1 MVSDRDAVLIVDDE
15 PDLVNLFT
23 DALKAGDL
31 NAIGF
36 DNPLTALEY
45 ISENHSTICLV
56 VTDWKMPDM
65 NGLELTKRITEI
77 DNEIGVMLMSAL
89 RVGYRIQLKEIN
101 KNDYLKK
108 PIHMAKLID
117 SIKREYFAKDCKDT
131 CETEASAS
139 ASDKQQETTLMR

>member
-15 PDLVNLFT
+15 SDLTNLFT
-23 DALKAGDL
+23 HALKAADL

-45 ISENHSTICLV
+45 TRENHDTICLI

-65 NGLELTKRITEI
+65 NGLELTKKVNEI
-77 DNEIGVMLMSAL
+77 DNEIGVMLMSAYEL
-89 RVGYRIQLKEIN
+89 DEDQLKEIN
-101 KNDYLKK
+101 KEDYLKK
-108 PIHMAKLID
+108 PVHMAKLID

-139 ASDKQQETTLMR
+139 DKQQETNLVR

>member
-23 DALKAGDL
+23 DALKAADL

-36 DNPLTALEY
+36 DHPLTALEY
-45 ISENHSTICLV
+45 IRDNHNTICLI
-56 VTDWKMPDM
+56 VTDWRMPDID
-65 NGLELTKRITEI
+65 GLELTKRVNEI
-77 DNEIGVMLMSAL
+77 DNEIGIMLMSAYEL
-89 RVGYRIQLKEIN
+89 DEDQLKEIN
-101 KNDYLKK
+101 KDDYLKK
-108 PIHMAKLID
+108 PVHMRNLID

-131 CETEASAS
+131 CKTEAN

>member
-1 MVSDRDAVLIVDDE
+1 MVSDRDAVLIVDDD
-15 PDLVNLFT
+15 PDLANLFT
-23 DALKAGDL
+23 DALKAADL

-36 DNPLTALEY
+36 DNALTALKY
-45 ISENHSTICLV
+45 ISDNHSTICLI

-77 DNEIGVMLMSAL
+77 DNEISVMLMSAYEL
-89 RVGYRIQLKEIN
+89 EQDQLKEIN
-101 KNDYLKK
+101 KDDYLKK
-108 PIHMAKLID
+108 PFHMTKLID

-139 ASDKQQETTLMR
+139 DKQQETTLMR

>member
-45 ISENHSTICLV
+45 ISENHLTICLV

-77 DNEIGVMLMSAL
+77 DNEISVMLMSAYEL
-89 RVGYRIQLKEIN
+89 DQDQLKEIN
-101 KNDYLKK
+101 KDDYLKK
-108 PIHMAKLID
+108 PISHGKVDRFYKERIFC
-117 SIKREYFAKDCKDT
+117 KR
-131 CETEASAS
+131 
-139 ASDKQQETTLMR
+139 L

>member
-15 PDLVNLFT
+15 SDLANLFT
-23 DALKAGDL
+23 HALKAADL

-36 DNPLTALEY
+36 DSPLSALEY
-45 ISENHSTICLV
+45 IRENHDTICLI

-65 NGLELTKRITEI
+65 NGLELTKKVNEI
-77 DNEIGVMLMSAL
+77 DNEIGVMLMSAYEL
-89 RVGYRIQLKEIN
+89 DEDQLKEIN
-101 KNDYLKK
+101 KDDYLKK
-108 PIHMAKLID
+108 PVHMAKLID

-139 ASDKQQETTLMR
+139 DKQQETTLMR